1 MIDKKNKTNMV
12 NLPKETYREW
22 ENVFG
27 RTSILD
33 GKGTCAWD
41 QATFI
46 TNCMVKRNISTSS
59 QGHVDFV
66 YEKFRPESLIAAAE
80 FLNNQLN

>member
-1 MIDKKNKTNMV
+1 MIDKKNKINMI
-12 NLPKETYREW
+12 NLPQEMYREW

-27 RTSILD
+27 WPSILD
-33 GKGTCAWD
+33 GKGNCAWD

-46 TNCMVKRNISTSS
+46 TNCMAKRNISTSS
-59 QGHVDFV
+59 QDHADFV
-66 YEKFRPESLIAAAE
+66 YLKFRPESLIAAAE